1 MDKQGHILFQFLL
14 GRGTLRIP
22 QTLGHPTEL
31 RAVHPT
37 LLVFYTV
44 LTILVPD
51 L

>member
-1 MDKQGHILFQFLL
+1 MDKQGHILFQVLL

-22 QTLGHPTEL
+22 QTLGHPMEL
-31 RAVHPT
+31 RARYST
-37 LLVFYTV
+37 LLVFSPL